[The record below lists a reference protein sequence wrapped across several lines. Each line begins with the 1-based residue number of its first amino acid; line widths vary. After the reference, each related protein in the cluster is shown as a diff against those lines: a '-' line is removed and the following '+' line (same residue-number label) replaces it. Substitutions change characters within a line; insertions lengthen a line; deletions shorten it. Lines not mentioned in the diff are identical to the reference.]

1 MWDAQNQYWEGYSSS
16 QPKLST
22 LPANSNYAQGSSD
35 ANYRWYHEGGGAFQ
49 ASQSCATLP
58 NVNEMTWYA
67 VKGDPRWDADELWTT
82 MGHLYKG
89 GMWFKKK
96 ANINGFNANTAVDGN
111 DWRTINT
118 NHIWSASNTLPSAV
132 EVGNYFY
139 LPALGFYRS
148 GQLDNIGVR
157 GYYWSSSA
165 NPLHS
170 NYAYNLDFS
179 NGNVCVLYGYR
190 YHGYNVGMFE

>member
-96 ANINGFNANTAVDGN
+96 AHINGYKSNTAVDGT
-111 DWRTINT
+111 DWRTTSKTNT
-118 NHIWSASNTLPSAV
+118 
-132 EVGNYFY
+132 G
-139 LPALGFYRS
+139 
-148 GQLDNIGVR
+148 
-157 GYYWSSSA
+157 
-165 NPLHS
+165 LH
-170 NYAYNLDFS
+170 L
-179 NGNVCVLYGYR
+179 
-190 YHGYNVGMFE
+190 